1 MPLND
6 TNPLWLKSPKDCTD
20 EEYIKFYQQVF
31 NVFDEPLIWIH
42 LNVDYPF
49 NLKGILYF
57 PKLKNEFELVEGKV
71 KLYNNQVFVAD
82 NIKEVIP
89 EFLLLLKG
97 VIDCPDLPLNVSR
110 SFLQNDR
117 DVSKISKHIVK
128 KVADKLKSLCKNE
141 REKYESFWDDIQVFI
156 KYGCLKDEG
165 FYDKIKEYILYKDLD
180 GKYITLKDY
189 LEYAKDK
196 HENKVFYV
204 VDKEQQSQYIK
215 LFKEYDLNAVI
226 LDCTIDNNFITFLE
240 YKESGVRFKRIDSD
254 LSDVLKDKD
263 EEKDEEKENSLPI
276 INASDKTIELGSKFN
291 PLDGVSA
298 SDEEDGDLTSK
309 IKVVENKV
317 DVNSIGKYSVSFE
330 ITDSGGKSI
339 TKSINVTVEAKS
351 ESKSNKSPI
360 IYAED
365 ITVALGSKYDPYA
378 MVSASDPE
386 DGNITNKIKV
396 VYNYVNVN
404 KEGTY
409 KVGYKVTDSSGNSA
423 SCVIKVKVKDMNTQ
437 KKKEKTNNVP
447 VIYCNDIFI
456 ALNSKFNPLG
466 WVAVTDKEDGDI
478 TNKVMAIYNNVNTSI
493 EGNYHVTYE
502 VVDSDGNKVNK
513 AMMVVVQSEDELNKE
528 NTPPIINANN
538 ITVKKGTYF
547 NPLDGVTA
555 LDREDGNLTNNII
568 IKEDSVN
575 INKSGV
581 YQITYEV
588 TDKKGLSATKTI
600 NVTIEGT
607 GIFNSLVIVEISI
620 VVLLIIGISS
630 ITVAIISNRKKK

>member
-1 MPLND
+1 MKKALSIFFSAVVVIALLFPS
-6 TNPLWLKSPKDCTD
+6 TYFKA
-20 EEYIKFYQQVF
+20 EE
-31 NVFDEPLIWIH
+31 N
-42 LNVDYPF
+42 
-49 NLKGILYF
+49 
-57 PKLKNEFELVEGKV
+57 NEAKEGS
-71 KLYNNQVFVAD
+71 NISEE
-82 NIKEVIP
+82 NIKEDDVQVNDKKDVGNI
-89 EFLLLLKG
+89 
-97 VIDCPDLPLNVSR
+97 NVEV
-110 SFLQNDR
+110 NDNEE
-117 DVSKISKHIVK
+117 KQVK
-128 KVADKLKSLCKNE
+128 DDEGTNGEEKNE
-141 REKYESFWDDIQVFI
+141 EEGDKKQEEESGEKPESKSEPIISASDKTI
-156 KYGCLKDEG
+156 KVG
-165 FYDKIKEYILYKDLD
+165 DKFNPLD
-180 GKYITLKDY
+180 GVS
-189 LEYAKDK
+189 AKSGDG
-196 HENKVFYV
+196 EDLTNKIEISDNEVN
-204 VDKEQQSQYIK
+204 VDKAGTYKVSYYVKDSNGKEA
-215 LFKEYDLNAVI
+215 FK
-226 LDCTIDNNFITFLE
+226 TIT
-240 YKESGVRFKRIDSD
+240 VT
-254 LSDVLKDKD
+254 V
-263 EEKDEEKENSLPI
+263 EKDEEKENSLPI

-298 SDEEDGDLTSK
+298 SDEEDGDLTNNITIISSNVDVNKEGVYVVTYEVKDNDGGKARKSINITVVKKTEKENKAPIIKASDKTIKKGQKFNPLDGVSASDEEDGDLTSK

-330 ITDSGGKSI
+330 VTDSGGKSI

-456 ALNSKFNPLG
+456 ALNSKFNPLE

-513 AMMVVVQSEDELNKE
+513 AMMVVVESEDELNKE

-568 IKEDSVN
+568 IKENSVN

-600 NVTIEGT
+600 NVTVEGT

>member
-1 MPLND
+1 MKKALSIFFSAIVVIALLFPS
-6 TNPLWLKSPKDCTD
+6 TYFKA
-20 EEYIKFYQQVF
+20 EE
-31 NVFDEPLIWIH
+31 N
-42 LNVDYPF
+42 
-49 NLKGILYF
+49 
-57 PKLKNEFELVEGKV
+57 NEAKESSNISEE
-71 KLYNNQVFVAD
+71 
-82 NIKEVIP
+82 NIKEDDVQVNDKKDVGNI
-89 EFLLLLKG
+89 
-97 VIDCPDLPLNVSR
+97 NVEV
-110 SFLQNDR
+110 NDNEE
-117 DVSKISKHIVK
+117 KQVK
-128 KVADKLKSLCKNE
+128 DDEGTNGEEKNE
-141 REKYESFWDDIQVFI
+141 EEGDKKQEEESGEKPESKSEPIISASDKTI
-156 KYGCLKDEG
+156 KVG
-165 FYDKIKEYILYKDLD
+165 DKFNPLD
-180 GKYITLKDY
+180 GVS
-189 LEYAKDK
+189 AKSGDG
-196 HENKVFYV
+196 EDLTNKIEISDNEVN
-204 VDKEQQSQYIK
+204 VDKAGTYKVSYYVKDSNGKEA
-215 LFKEYDLNAVI
+215 FK
-226 LDCTIDNNFITFLE
+226 TIT
-240 YKESGVRFKRIDSD
+240 VT
-254 LSDVLKDKD
+254 V
-263 EEKDEEKENSLPI
+263 EKDEEKENSLPV
-276 INASDKTIELGSKFN
+276 INASDKTIELGSKFNPLDGVSASDEEDGDLTNNITIISSNVDVNKEGVYVVTYEVKDNDGGKARKSINITVVKKTEKENKAPIIKASDKTIKKGQKFN

-330 ITDSGGKSI
+330 VTDSGGKSI

-456 ALNSKFNPLG
+456 ALNSKFNPLE

-513 AMMVVVQSEDELNKE
+513 AMMVVVESEDELNKE

-568 IKEDSVN
+568 IKENSVN

-600 NVTIEGT
+600 NVTVEGT

-620 VVLLIIGISS
+620 VALLIIGISS

>member
-1 MPLND
+1 MKKALSIFFSAVVVIALLFPSTYFNA
-6 TNPLWLKSPKDCTD
+6 
-20 EEYIKFYQQVF
+20 EE
-31 NVFDEPLIWIH
+31 N
-42 LNVDYPF
+42 
-49 NLKGILYF
+49 
-57 PKLKNEFELVEGKV
+57 NEAKEGR
-71 KLYNNQVFVAD
+71 NISEE
-82 NIKEVIP
+82 NIKEDDVQVNDKKDVGNI
-89 EFLLLLKG
+89 
-97 VIDCPDLPLNVSR
+97 NVEV
-110 SFLQNDR
+110 NDN
-117 DVSKISKHIVK
+117 DEEQVK
-128 KVADKLKSLCKNE
+128 DDEGTNEEEKNE
-141 REKYESFWDDIQVFI
+141 EEGDKKQDEELGEKPESKSEPIISVSDKTI
-156 KYGCLKDEG
+156 KVG
-165 FYDKIKEYILYKDLD
+165 DKFNPLD
-180 GKYITLKDY
+180 GVS
-189 LEYAKDK
+189 AKSGDG
-196 HENKVFYV
+196 EDLTNKIEISDNEVN
-204 VDKEQQSQYIK
+204 VDKAGTYKVSYYVK
-215 LFKEYDLNAVI
+215 DSNGKEASK
-226 LDCTIDNNFITFLE
+226 TITVTVE
-240 YKESGVRFKRIDSD
+240 
-254 LSDVLKDKD
+254 KD

-423 SCVIKVKVKDMNTQ
+423 SCVIKVKVKNMNAQ

-528 NTPPIINANN
+528 NTPQIINANN

>member
-1 MPLND
+1 MKKALSIFFSAVVVIALLFPS
-6 TNPLWLKSPKDCTD
+6 TYFKA
-20 EEYIKFYQQVF
+20 EE
-31 NVFDEPLIWIH
+31 N
-42 LNVDYPF
+42 
-49 NLKGILYF
+49 
-57 PKLKNEFELVEGKV
+57 NEAKEGS
-71 KLYNNQVFVAD
+71 NISEE
-82 NIKEVIP
+82 NIKEDDVQVNDKKDVGNI
-89 EFLLLLKG
+89 
-97 VIDCPDLPLNVSR
+97 NVEV
-110 SFLQNDR
+110 NDNEE
-117 DVSKISKHIVK
+117 KQVK
-128 KVADKLKSLCKNE
+128 DDEGTNGEEKNE
-141 REKYESFWDDIQVFI
+141 EEGDKKQEEESGEKPESKSEPIISASDKTI
-156 KYGCLKDEG
+156 KVG
-165 FYDKIKEYILYKDLD
+165 DKFNPLD
-180 GKYITLKDY
+180 GVS
-189 LEYAKDK
+189 AKSGDG
-196 HENKVFYV
+196 EDLTNKIEISDNEVN
-204 VDKEQQSQYIK
+204 VDKAGTYKVSYYVK
-215 LFKEYDLNAVI
+215 DSNGKEASK
-226 LDCTIDNNFITFLE
+226 TIT
-240 YKESGVRFKRIDSD
+240 VT
-254 LSDVLKDKD
+254 V
-263 EEKDEEKENSLPI
+263 EKDEEKENSLPI

-298 SDEEDGDLTSK
+298 SDEEDGDLTNNITIISSNVDVNKEGVYVVTYEVKDNDGGKARKSINITVVKKTEKENKAPIIKASDKTIKKGQKFNPLDGVSASDEEDGDLTSK

-330 ITDSGGKSI
+330 VTDSGGKSI

-456 ALNSKFNPLG
+456 ALNSKFNPLE

-513 AMMVVVQSEDELNKE
+513 AMMVVVESEDELNKE

-568 IKEDSVN
+568 IKENSVN
-575 INKSGV
+575 INRSGV

-588 TDKKGLSATKTI
+588 TDKKGLSTTKTI
-600 NVTIEGT
+600 NVTVEAT

>member
-1 MPLND
+1 MKKALSIFFSAVVVIALLFPS
-6 TNPLWLKSPKDCTD
+6 TYFKA
-20 EEYIKFYQQVF
+20 EE
-31 NVFDEPLIWIH
+31 N
-42 LNVDYPF
+42 
-49 NLKGILYF
+49 
-57 PKLKNEFELVEGKV
+57 NEAKEGS
-71 KLYNNQVFVAD
+71 NISEE
-82 NIKEVIP
+82 NIKEDDVQVNDKKDVGNI
-89 EFLLLLKG
+89 
-97 VIDCPDLPLNVSR
+97 NVEV
-110 SFLQNDR
+110 NDNEE
-117 DVSKISKHIVK
+117 KQVK
-128 KVADKLKSLCKNE
+128 DDEGTNGEEKNE
-141 REKYESFWDDIQVFI
+141 EEGDKKQEEESGEKPESKSEPIISASDKTI
-156 KYGCLKDEG
+156 KVG
-165 FYDKIKEYILYKDLD
+165 DKFNPLD
-180 GKYITLKDY
+180 GVS
-189 LEYAKDK
+189 AKSGDG
-196 HENKVFYV
+196 EDLTNKIEISDNEVN
-204 VDKEQQSQYIK
+204 VDKSGTYK
-215 LFKEYDLNAVI
+215 VSYYVKDSNGKEASK
-226 LDCTIDNNFITFLE
+226 TIT
-240 YKESGVRFKRIDSD
+240 VT
-254 LSDVLKDKD
+254 V
-263 EEKDEEKENSLPI
+263 EKDEEKENSLPI

-298 SDEEDGDLTSK
+298 SDEEDGDLTNNITIISSNVDVNKEGVYVVTYEVKDNDGGKARKSINITVVKKTEKENKAPIIKASDKTIKKGQKFNPLDGVSASDEEDGDLTSK

-330 ITDSGGKSI
+330 VTDSGGKSI

-456 ALNSKFNPLG
+456 ALNSKFNPLE

-513 AMMVVVQSEDELNKE
+513 AMMVVVESEDELNKE

-568 IKEDSVN
+568 IKENSVN

-600 NVTIEGT
+600 NVTVEGT

>member
-1 MPLND
+1 MKKALSIFFSAVVVIALLFPS
-6 TNPLWLKSPKDCTD
+6 TYFKA
-20 EEYIKFYQQVF
+20 EE
-31 NVFDEPLIWIH
+31 N
-42 LNVDYPF
+42 
-49 NLKGILYF
+49 
-57 PKLKNEFELVEGKV
+57 NEAKEGS
-71 KLYNNQVFVAD
+71 NISEE
-82 NIKEVIP
+82 NIKEDDVQVNDKKDVGNI
-89 EFLLLLKG
+89 
-97 VIDCPDLPLNVSR
+97 NVEV
-110 SFLQNDR
+110 NDNEE
-117 DVSKISKHIVK
+117 KQVK
-128 KVADKLKSLCKNE
+128 DDEGTNGEEKNE
-141 REKYESFWDDIQVFI
+141 EEGDKKQEEESGEKPESKSEPIISASDKTI
-156 KYGCLKDEG
+156 KVG
-165 FYDKIKEYILYKDLD
+165 DKFNPLD
-180 GKYITLKDY
+180 GVS
-189 LEYAKDK
+189 AKSGDG
-196 HENKVFYV
+196 EDLTNKIEISDNEVN
-204 VDKEQQSQYIK
+204 VDKAGTYKVSYYVKDSNGKEA
-215 LFKEYDLNAVI
+215 FK
-226 LDCTIDNNFITFLE
+226 TIT
-240 YKESGVRFKRIDSD
+240 VT
-254 LSDVLKDKD
+254 V
-263 EEKDEEKENSLPI
+263 EKDEEKENSLPV
-276 INASDKTIELGSKFN
+276 INASDKTIELGSKFNPLDGVSASDEEDGDLTNNITIISSNVDVNKEGVYVVTYEVKDNDGGKARKSINITVVKKTEKENKAPIIKASDKTIKKGQKFN

-330 ITDSGGKSI
+330 VTDSGGKSI

-456 ALNSKFNPLG
+456 ALNSKFNPLE

-513 AMMVVVQSEDELNKE
+513 AMMVVVESEDELNKE

-568 IKEDSVN
+568 IKENSVN

-600 NVTIEGT
+600 NVTVEGT

-620 VVLLIIGISS
+620 VALLIIGISS

>member
-1 MPLND
+1 
-6 TNPLWLKSPKDCTD
+6 
-20 EEYIKFYQQVF
+20 
-31 NVFDEPLIWIH
+31 
-42 LNVDYPF
+42 
-49 NLKGILYF
+49 
-57 PKLKNEFELVEGKV
+57 
-71 KLYNNQVFVAD
+71 
-82 NIKEVIP
+82 
-89 EFLLLLKG
+89 
-97 VIDCPDLPLNVSR
+97 
-110 SFLQNDR
+110 
-117 DVSKISKHIVK
+117 
-128 KVADKLKSLCKNE
+128 
-141 REKYESFWDDIQVFI
+141 
-156 KYGCLKDEG
+156 
-165 FYDKIKEYILYKDLD
+165 
-180 GKYITLKDY
+180 
-189 LEYAKDK
+189 
-196 HENKVFYV
+196 
-204 VDKEQQSQYIK
+204 
-215 LFKEYDLNAVI
+215 
-226 LDCTIDNNFITFLE
+226 
-240 YKESGVRFKRIDSD
+240 
-254 LSDVLKDKD
+254 
-263 EEKDEEKENSLPI
+263 
-276 INASDKTIELGSKFN
+276 
-291 PLDGVSA
+291 
-298 SDEEDGDLTSK
+298 
-309 IKVVENKV
+309 
-317 DVNSIGKYSVSFE
+317 
-330 ITDSGGKSI
+330 
-339 TKSINVTVEAKS
+339 
-351 ESKSNKSPI
+351 
-360 IYAED
+360 
-365 ITVALGSKYDPYA
+365 

-456 ALNSKFNPLG
+456 AL
-466 WVAVTDKEDGDI
+466 TDKEDGDI

-538 ITVKKGTYF
+538 ITLKKGTYF

>member
-1 MPLND
+1 MKKALSIFFSAVVVIALLFPS
-6 TNPLWLKSPKDCTD
+6 TYFKA
-20 EEYIKFYQQVF
+20 EE
-31 NVFDEPLIWIH
+31 N
-42 LNVDYPF
+42 
-49 NLKGILYF
+49 
-57 PKLKNEFELVEGKV
+57 NEAKEGS
-71 KLYNNQVFVAD
+71 NISEE
-82 NIKEVIP
+82 NIKEDDVQVNDKKDVGNI
-89 EFLLLLKG
+89 
-97 VIDCPDLPLNVSR
+97 NVEV
-110 SFLQNDR
+110 NDNEE
-117 DVSKISKHIVK
+117 KQVK
-128 KVADKLKSLCKNE
+128 DDEGTNGEEKNE
-141 REKYESFWDDIQVFI
+141 EEGDKKQEEESGEKPESKSEPIISASDKTI
-156 KYGCLKDEG
+156 KVG
-165 FYDKIKEYILYKDLD
+165 DKFNPLD
-180 GKYITLKDY
+180 GVS
-189 LEYAKDK
+189 AKSGYGEDLT
-196 HENKVFYV
+196 NKIEISDNEVN
-204 VDKEQQSQYIK
+204 VDKAGTYKVSYYVK
-215 LFKEYDLNAVI
+215 DSNGKEASK
-226 LDCTIDNNFITFLE
+226 TIT
-240 YKESGVRFKRIDSD
+240 VT
-254 LSDVLKDKD
+254 V
-263 EEKDEEKENSLPI
+263 EKDEEKENSLPI

-298 SDEEDGDLTSK
+298 SDEEDGDLTNNITIISSNVDVNKEGVYVVTYEVKDNDGGKARKSINITVVKKTEKENKAPIIKASDKTIKKGQKFNPLDGVSASDEEDGDLTSK

-330 ITDSGGKSI
+330 VTDSGGKSI

-456 ALNSKFNPLG
+456 ALNSKFNPLE

-513 AMMVVVQSEDELNKE
+513 AMMVVVESEDELNKE

-568 IKEDSVN
+568 IKENSVN

-588 TDKKGLSATKTI
+588 TDKKGLSTTKTI
-600 NVTIEGT
+600 NVTVEGT

>member
-1 MPLND
+1 MKKALSIFFSAVVVIALLFPS
-6 TNPLWLKSPKDCTD
+6 TYFKA
-20 EEYIKFYQQVF
+20 EE
-31 NVFDEPLIWIH
+31 N
-42 LNVDYPF
+42 
-49 NLKGILYF
+49 
-57 PKLKNEFELVEGKV
+57 NEAKEGS
-71 KLYNNQVFVAD
+71 NISEE
-82 NIKEVIP
+82 NIKEDDVQVNDKKDVGNI
-89 EFLLLLKG
+89 
-97 VIDCPDLPLNVSR
+97 NVEV
-110 SFLQNDR
+110 NDNEE
-117 DVSKISKHIVK
+117 KQVK
-128 KVADKLKSLCKNE
+128 DDEGTNGEEKNE
-141 REKYESFWDDIQVFI
+141 EEGDKKQEEESGEKPESKSEPIISASDKTI
-156 KYGCLKDEG
+156 KVG
-165 FYDKIKEYILYKDLD
+165 DKFNPLD
-180 GKYITLKDY
+180 GVSAKSGDGEDLTNKIEISDNEVNVDNSGTYKVSYYVKDSNGKEASKTIT
-189 LEYAKDK
+189 
-196 HENKVFYV
+196 VTV
-204 VDKEQQSQYIK
+204 
-215 LFKEYDLNAVI
+215 
-226 LDCTIDNNFITFLE
+226 
-240 YKESGVRFKRIDSD
+240 
-254 LSDVLKDKD
+254 
-263 EEKDEEKENSLPI
+263 EKDEEKENSLPI

-298 SDEEDGDLTSK
+298 SDEEDGDLTNNITIISSNVDVNKEGVYVVTYEVKDNDGGKARKSINITVVKKTEKENKAPIIKASDKTIKKGQKFNPLDGVSASDEEDGDLTSK

-330 ITDSGGKSI
+330 VTDSGGKSI

-456 ALNSKFNPLG
+456 ALNSKFNPLE

-513 AMMVVVQSEDELNKE
+513 AMMVVVESEDELNKE

-568 IKEDSVN
+568 IKENSVN

-600 NVTIEGT
+600 NVTVEGT

-620 VVLLIIGISS
+620 VALLIIGISS